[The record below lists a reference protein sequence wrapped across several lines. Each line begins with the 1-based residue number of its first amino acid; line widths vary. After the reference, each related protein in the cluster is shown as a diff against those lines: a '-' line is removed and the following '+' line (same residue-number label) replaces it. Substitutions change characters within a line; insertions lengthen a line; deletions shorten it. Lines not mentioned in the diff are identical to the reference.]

1 MLGGEEGEAGS
12 GRFNRRSGERKGKPA
27 VLGEEARGR
36 GRKKRRNGGG
46 EADLAGSDGGGI
58 RGRVAK
64 EEEDARAGCIWRERR
79 ARCRCSRLAA
89 ALRVPMRRG
98 CREAHNLEE
107 GAPLRVKRKA
117 RNRRYLGGP
126 EEKGGGWRRERR
138 MEVACARQRKKKRGG
153 NMLICFARIVCCCL
167 MGLFAAVK
175 FLAGLAKEEKRCA
188 TCA

>member
-1 MLGGEEGEAGS
+1 MSNGGHGDGRHGVTCLGVVVEEGCS
-12 GRFNRRSGERKGKPA
+12 GRRRWWLEASLGTEKEGSEQGDRDLDGRENKGGRKETSRFSRCSGERKGKPA

-36 GRKKRRNGGG
+36 GRKKKRNGGG

-117 RNRRYLGGP
+117 RNRRYPGEIG
-126 EEKGGGWRRERR
+126 RAH
-138 MEVACARQRKKKRGG
+138 V
-153 NMLICFARIVCCCL
+153 
-167 MGLFAAVK
+167 
-175 FLAGLAKEEKRCA
+175 
-188 TCA
+188 